1 MSRMN
6 QVMQV
11 GDTSGDIQYYIE
23 DYAYTYLK
31 KQKGREKTKY
41 FLYGEKEETEKTK
54 KLYIYGIAEK
64 PKMEQTYFKD
74 YYPLGFLK
82 IKNDENY
89 WVTLKGQEEKITGF
103 FVFYAPNQAM
113 QEYLVDCHEEI
124 KEDEPEKR
132 SKRQLPPDILP
143 VKEVM
148 VPARKT
154 RIRKGD
160 KEKNALPVSFM
171 GIVVAMILL
180 LVLTSANGQKKLGIF
195 KQVIKETMGSV
206 IEELPEELPI
216 TLVATIGSETLEL
229 TTVIQEAIPKKHLV
243 TAEPIY
249 RNDRIISFRA
259 KGLIVDLVT
268 QLPDNPPIIFK
279 NITVHLMKREDGSL
293 CYALTTLAESKVLN
307 RRGSFRCFL
316 GIPSSV

>member
-1 MSRMN
+1 MR
-6 QVMQV
+6 
-11 GDTSGDIQYYIE
+11 
-23 DYAYTYLK
+23 
-31 KQKGREKTKY
+31 
-41 FLYGEKEETEKTK
+41 
-54 KLYIYGIAEK
+54 
-64 PKMEQTYFKD
+64 
-74 YYPLGFLK
+74 
-82 IKNDENY
+82 
-89 WVTLKGQEEKITGF
+89 
-103 FVFYAPNQAM
+103 
-113 QEYLVDCHEEI
+113 
-124 KEDEPEKR
+124 
-132 SKRQLPPDILP
+132 
-143 VKEVM
+143 
-148 VPARKT
+148 
-154 RIRKGD
+154 
-160 KEKNALPVSFM
+160 
-171 GIVVAMILL
+171 
-180 LVLTSANGQKKLGIF
+180 
-195 KQVIKETMGSV
+195 

-216 TLVATIGSETLEL
+216 TLVATIGPETLEL